1 MEKNLV
7 PCRRSQPARGF
18 KTLISS
24 TQDPTFICYPTFS
37 AQTSVQTSS
46 ALAAIRSDAY
56 TMHQKLAESA
66 FHSGT

>member
-1 MEKNLV
+1 MWRNLV
-7 PCRRSQPARGF
+7 PCRRSQQARGF

-24 TQDPTFICYPTFS
+24 TQDPTFICYPGFS
-37 AQTSVQTSS
+37 AQTTS

-56 TMHQKLAESA
+56 TMCQKLAESA